1 MIDLVLVGLKETNQV
16 AAHCVILLRSEL
28 RQIRCNNRVFNDNIK
43 TGIISK

>member
-28 RQIRCNNRVFNDNIK
+28 RKFAAT
-43 TGIISK
+43 TGSSTII